1 MIRAEG
7 VENIWRRHERLATAL
22 REGIRALGLR
32 LFSDSPS
39 YAVTPVW
46 VPDGVE
52 WKKFNK
58 ILKEKYG
65 ITIAGGQEEFAGK
78 IFRISHLG
86 YYDELD
92 MVAMLSALE
101 MALAECGYSFEP
113 GIGIRAAQASFMK
126 SGSALP
132 R

>member
-7 VENIWRRHERLATAL
+7 VENVWRRHERLATAL
-22 REGIRALGLR
+22 REGIRTLGLR

-46 VPDGVE
+46 VPEGVE
-52 WKKFNK
+52 WKRFNK
-58 ILKEKYG
+58 VLKEKYG
-65 ITIAGGQEEFAGK
+65 ITIAGGQEEFTGK

-101 MALAECGYSFEP
+101 MALAECGCQFTP
-113 GIGIRAAQASFMK
+113 GSGISAAQASFIK
-126 SGSALP
+126 SGATASG
-132 R
+132 